1 MSCHC
6 LSAPTHQQ
14 IKLYA
19 LLDKS
24 EKMRPMIIPR
34 YLTKEVLQTT
44 FAVTSVLLIII
55 MSGRFVKYLA
65 EAAAGKID
73 ASVLFAVMFYRLP
86 GFMELILPLGF
97 FVSILLAYGRL
108 YTDSEMTVLF
118 SCGVSRKQLIAWT
131 YIPAG
136 IVLII
141 IATLS
146 LWLTPLGLHEA
157 EKILAQQQ
165 ARNDF
170 ETMQEARFQVSR
182 NKSLVS
188 YTEDISDNREQLNA
202 FFLAS
207 MNVGADEPLMT
218 VRSEVAEY
226 KILGETDQRYLV
238 LKRGAR
244 YEGQPGTANYRIT
257 EFEEFGQHVDPKG
270 EIAVTNNKVN
280 RLPTVELLG
289 SDLPDYQ
296 AALQWRLSS
305 PLVVLIVTLL
315 GVLFSHTNPRR
326 GRYAMLFPAI
336 LLYLIYLVLLNSAR
350 GAVEEQRLS
359 SAIGLWGVH
368 FMFFV
373 LTISLLADKQQW
385 KRWLGKVHEQKQSP
399 SLSQQ
404 VVKKG

>member
-202 FFLAS
+202 FFLAN
-207 MNVGADEPLMT
+207 MNVGVDEPLMT

-368 FMFFV
+368 FTFFV
-373 LTISLLADKQQW
+373 LAISLLADKQQW

-399 SLSQQ
+399 SLLQQ
-404 VVKKG
+404 AVKKG

>member
-1 MSCHC
+1 
-6 LSAPTHQQ
+6 
-14 IKLYA
+14 
-19 LLDKS
+19 
-24 EKMRPMIIPR
+24 MIIPR
-34 YLTKEVLQTT
+34 YLSKEVLQTT
-44 FAVTSVLLIII
+44 FAVTSVLLVII

-118 SCGVSRKQLIAWT
+118 SCGMSRKQLIQWT
-131 YIPAG
+131 YIPAVV
-136 IVLII
+136 ITLII
-141 IATLS
+141 ASLS
-146 LWLTPLGLHEA
+146 LWLTPLGLHQA

-182 NKSLVS
+182 NKDLVS
-188 YTEDISDNREQLNA
+188 YTEDVSDNREQLNA

-207 MNVGADEPLMT
+207 MNANQNEALMT
-218 VRSEVAEY
+218 VRSKVAEY
-226 KILGETDQRYLV
+226 KLLGGTDQRYLV
-238 LKRGAR
+238 LKDGTR
-244 YEGQPGTANYRIT
+244 YEGQPGQANYRIT
-257 EFEEFGQHVDPKG
+257 EFEEFGQHIDTEG
-270 EIAVTNNKVN
+270 EIVVVNNKVN
-280 RLPTVELLG
+280 RLPTLDLMG
-289 SDLPDYQ
+289 SSLPEYQ

-305 PLVVLIVTLL
+305 PFVVLIVTLL
-315 GVLFSHTNPRR
+315 GVVFSHTNPRR

-359 SAIGLWGVH
+359 PLVGLWAVHGGFLVLAIGMLFDKKQW
-368 FMFFV
+368 
-373 LTISLLADKQQW
+373 LAWSQKLIQQ
-385 KRWLGKVHEQKQSP
+385 RIQQK
-399 SLSQQ
+399 
-404 VVKKG
+404 

>member
-1 MSCHC
+1 
-6 LSAPTHQQ
+6 
-14 IKLYA
+14 
-19 LLDKS
+19 
-24 EKMRPMIIPR
+24 MIIPR
-34 YLTKEVLQTT
+34 YLSREVLQTT

-86 GFMELILPLGF
+86 GFLELILPLGF

-131 YIPAG
+131 YIPAS

-188 YTEDISDNREQLNA
+188 YTEDVSDNREQLNA
-202 FFLAS
+202 FFLAN
-207 MNVGADEPLMT
+207 MNVKADELLMT

-226 KILGETDQRYLV
+226 KILEETDQRYLV
-238 LKRGAR
+238 LKQGTR

-257 EFEEFGQHVDPKG
+257 DFEEFGQHVDPKG
-270 EIAVTNNKVN
+270 EIVVTNNKVN
-280 RLPTVELLG
+280 RLPTLELFG
-289 SDLPDYQ
+289 SALPDYQ

-305 PLVVLIVTLL
+305 PIVVLIVTLL

-350 GAVEEQRLS
+350 GAVEEERLS
-359 SAIGLWGVH
+359 SAIGLWSVH
-368 FMFFV
+368 FAFFI
-373 LTISLLADKQQW
+373 LTISFMIDKRQW
-385 KRWLGKVHEQKQSP
+385 LQWFSAKQSQNLP
-399 SLSQQ
+399 QQ
-404 VVKKG
+404 TTKKG